1 MRTRFRVLGACLAV
15 AAFGTGC
22 ADIQARWA
30 FKEANK
36 KYEEED
42 FREAIP
48 IYERALEHKPDMA
61 AARFYLASA
70 HQALYR
76 PASQSSENR
85 EHLEIAVREYKQ
97 SLADNPGGTPNLDK
111 VRANTIAVLTAI
123 YSDEPYR
130 NFDEAYA
137 YAQKLVEL
145 DPNDTKNHYAMA
157 NLYEKFGRV
166 EEAQRQYE
174 RIVELNPD
182 DTQACGALAGFYN
195 KPLWEGQSKFDLAI
209 EVLQRCAEL
218 APDDPQGY
226 QKVATF
232 FWDKAYRDPL
242 IGPEEKEGYADK
254 GLEAVNK
261 ALELKP
267 DYFEAYVFKGLLY
280 RVKAGVA
287 SSSRLKQQ
295 YLEEAEMLQK
305 RGLELKKEQEEE
317 AAAAD
322 AAAALAAGG

>member
-1 MRTRFRVLGACLAV
+1 MKTRFSVLVTCFV
-15 AAFGTGC
+15 AAAFSTGC

-48 IYERALEHKPDMA
+48 IYERALQFEPGMA

-76 PASQSSENR
+76 PSSQSAENR
-85 EHLEIAVREYKQ
+85 EHLDIAVREYKQ
-97 SLADNPGGTPNLDK
+97 SLADNPGGTPTLDK
-111 VRANTIAVLTAI
+111 VRSNTIAVLTAI
-123 YSDEPYR
+123 YSDDPYR
-130 NFDEAYA
+130 DFDQAYS
-137 YAQKLVEL
+137 YAKML
-145 DPNDTKNHYAMA
+145 DPSETKNLYALA
-157 NLYEKFGRV
+157 NLYEKFGKV

-174 RIVELNPD
+174 EIVQLNPD
-182 DTQACGALAGFYN
+182 DTQACGALAAFYN
-195 KPLWEGQSKFDLAI
+195 KPLWEGQSKFDQAI

-242 IGPEEKEGYADK
+242 IGPEEKDAYADK
-254 GLEAVNK
+254 GLEAVDK

-287 SSSRLKQQ
+287 TSSRLKQQ

-305 RGLELKKEQEEE
+305 RGLELKKEQEEAE
-317 AAAAD
+317 AAAAGSVV
-322 AAAALAAGG
+322 ASEG

>member
-1 MRTRFRVLGACLAV
+1 MRTRFEVFGACFV
-15 AAFGTGC
+15 AAAFSAGC

-42 FREAIP
+42 YREAIP
-48 IYERALEHKPDMA
+48 VYERALQHRPDMA

-76 PASQSSENR
+76 PTSKSAENR
-85 EHLEIAVREYKQ
+85 EHLDIAVREYKQ
-97 SLADNPGGTPNLDK
+97 ALADNPGGTPNLDK
-111 VRANTIAVLTAI
+111 VKANTIAVLTGI
-123 YSDEPYR
+123 YSDDPYR
-130 NFDEAYA
+130 DFDQAYN
-137 YAQKLVEL
+137 YAQMLVEL
-145 DPNDTKNHYAMA
+145 DPNDTKNLYAMA
-157 NLYEKFGRV
+157 NLYEKFGKV
-166 EEAQRQYE
+166 DEAQKQYE

-182 DTQACGALAGFYN
+182 DTQACGALAAFYN

-209 EVLQRCAEL
+209 DVLQRCAEL

-232 FWDKAYRDPL
+232 YWDKAYRDPL
-242 IGPEEKEGYADK
+242 IGPEEKDAYADK
-254 GLEAVNK
+254 GLEAVDK

-287 SSSRLKQQ
+287 SSSRLRQQ

-305 RGLELKKEQEEE
+305 RGLELKEEQEEDAAAAE
-317 AAAAD
+317 AAAAI
-322 AAAALAAGG
+322 ASGG